1 MRTKRIFLTNC
12 LHMSKKSCTFAPQ
25 KFKQLIFESMFG
37 VKCSNQPISGKFA
50 EEFVRNLLEA
60 QKQPKQDAKEMVHNI
75 VLD

>member
-1 MRTKRIFLTNC
+1 
-12 LHMSKKSCTFAPQ
+12 
-25 KFKQLIFESMFG
+25 MFG
-37 VKCSNQPISGKFA
+37 VQCSNQPISGNFA

>member
-1 MRTKRIFLTNC
+1 
-12 LHMSKKSCTFAPQ
+12 
-25 KFKQLIFESMFG
+25 MFG

-50 EEFVRNLLEA
+50 EEFVKNLLEA

>member
-1 MRTKRIFLTNC
+1 MQ
-12 LHMSKKSCTFAPQ
+12 PQ
-25 KFKQLIFESMFG
+25 RLKQLIFESMFG